1 MDNTLTESAPS
12 KSRRHQSTPKKWGL
26 TPLTP
31 VSMSAKISLGI
42 SFFILFIAL
51 WAVVSFT
58 GMVSATFL
66 ADPLTMLHEG
76 YALFTQY
83 NFSHDIWVT
92 ILRVLGGFALA
103 AVIGVPLGIIMGAY
117 KAIEA
122 LLEPFVSF
130 CRYLPASAFIPLLI
144 LWAGVGELQKVLII
158 FIGSF
163 FQITLMVSVTV
174 SQSRKDLI
182 EAAYTL
188 GSSRWGVVKRVIIPQ
203 SAPEIAES
211 LRLVLGWSWTYV
223 IVAELIGS
231 QSGIGHM
238 IVDSQSL
245 LNTGQI
251 IFGIITIGII
261 GLISDTLFKRCNRRL
276 FAWSLL

>member
-1 MDNTLTESAPS
+1 MINSSHTNT
-12 KSRRHQSTPKKWGL
+12 QPKRWGL
-26 TPLTP
+26 TPLKP
-31 VSMSAKISLGI
+31 VNSSLKWGLGI
-42 SFFILFIAL
+42 SFFILFVAL
-51 WAVVSFT
+51 WAFVSFT
-58 GMVSATFL
+58 GIVSSTFL
-66 ADPLTMLHEG
+66 ADPISMLEEG
-76 YALFTQY
+76 YELFTQY
-83 NFSHDIWVT
+83 NFSHDIIVT
-92 ILRVLGGFALA
+92 ILRVLGGFCLA
-103 AVIGVPLGIIMGAY
+103 AVIGVPLGIMMGAY

-144 LWAGVGELQKVLII
+144 LWAGVGELQKILII

-174 SQSRKDLI
+174 SQSRRDLI

-188 GSSRWGVVKRVIIPQ
+188 GSSRWGVVKRVVIPA

-261 GLISDTLFKRCNRRL
+261 GLISDMLFKRCNRRL